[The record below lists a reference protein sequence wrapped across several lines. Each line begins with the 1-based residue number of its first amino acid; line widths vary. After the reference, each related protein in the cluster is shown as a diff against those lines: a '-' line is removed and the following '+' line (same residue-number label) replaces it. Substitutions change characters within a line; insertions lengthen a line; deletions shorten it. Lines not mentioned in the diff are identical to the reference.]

1 MIRSAYARFKT
12 IPDIQPENTVVRKKG
27 AITIDNCDYGRYM
40 GEIQVV
46 KTELVADSKVN
57 RVGNIVSEDIDL
69 LDYIGPGQK
78 YIIEKEKQD
87 D

>member
-1 MIRSAYARFKT
+1 
-12 IPDIQPENTVVRKKG
+12 
-27 AITIDNCDYGRYM
+27 M

-46 KTELVADSKVN
+46 KTDLVADSKVN